1 MKAFR
6 QGLILELVGREAITS
21 QEQLRKRL
29 RGRGVTA
36 TQATLSRDIA
46 ELALVKH
53 AADGAYRV
61 AGDNGAGPAEPAAGL
76 RSAVAEYVGGIE
88 RVRELVVIRTAPGQ
102 AGILGI
108 AVDRAALPEVA
119 GTIAGDD
126 TLLVIVRDARRARA
140 FVKQIEEWART

>member
-29 RGRGVTA
+29 RGRGVNV

-46 ELALVKH
+46 ELALAKH

-61 AGDNGAGPAEPAAGL
+61 PGVNGSGPVEPESAL
-76 RSAVAEYVGGIE
+76 RAAVAEYVRGID

-108 AVDRAALPEVA
+108 AIDRAALPEVA
-119 GTIAGDD
+119 GTVAGDD
-126 TLLVIVRDARRARA
+126 TLLIIVRTVKRART
-140 FVKQIEEWART
+140 FVQTIEDWART